1 MFWDSLVRVI
11 FSFVSGY
18 NSGVM
23 ASVLFPERV
32 SFHGFKFC
40 LDVRVG
46 YESTQFRLS
55 QDRSKQ
61 VNKS

>member
-1 MFWDSLVRVI
+1 MMVI
-11 FSFVSGY
+11 
-18 NSGVM
+18 
-23 ASVLFPERV
+23 LFPERV